1 MAKQKITVRSAGKNV
16 RPEPFQV
23 EYLHPDIPIFASEE
37 TLEHTDNVFNS
48 SHFHDEFEWIRVLS
62 GTLQFEVNGEEKLV
76 QKGETLFINSRQ
88 VHIFYGCPEG
98 TAVFRV
104 LLAKPDFIR
113 NPCIE
118 KQLSRMIQ
126 DSGFSSVIIRPV
138 NPLFSADM
146 DAILELSQTKPQAY
160 EFSVLSHYLEQL
172 RQIIRIYEHAN
183 PDETIRRNTDIDSL
197 REMMAY
203 IGEHYQEPISLD
215 ELAAAGKMSRSKC
228 TKLFRQYVQQSP
240 VEHIQNYRLER
251 CIYLLNN
258 TDMTCAEIAM
268 NCGFNEQSYFN
279 RLFLRKFN
287 MSPKKMRE
295 QHRRRNRSASQKQR

>member
-1 MAKQKITVRSAGKNV
+1 
-16 RPEPFQV
+16 
-23 EYLHPDIPIFASEE
+23 
-37 TLEHTDNVFNS
+37 
-48 SHFHDEFEWIRVLS
+48 
-62 GTLQFEVNGEEKLV
+62 
-76 QKGETLFINSRQ
+76 
-88 VHIFYGCPEG
+88 
-98 TAVFRV
+98 
-104 LLAKPDFIR
+104 
-113 NPCIE
+113 
-118 KQLSRMIQ
+118 MIQ

-172 RQIIRIYEHAN
+172 RQIIRIYEHTN
-183 PDETIRRNTDIDSL
+183 PDETIHRNTDIDSL

-258 TDMTCAEIAM
+258 TDMSCAEIAM

-279 RLFLRKFN
+279 RLFLRKFS
-287 MSPKKMRE
+287 MTPKKMRE
-295 QHRRRNRSASQKQR
+295 QHQDRMRESSQKQR